1 MEQYNKLSL
10 EWGCRRGML
19 ELDNI
24 IMPFYKEEFEQ
35 LPPRQKAL
43 FVELLSYTDPQ
54 LFSWFMNQSKAPT
67 EELQHLIEQIKA
79 KLITKK

>member
-10 EWGCRRGML
+10 EWDCRRGML

-24 IMPFYKEEFEQ
+24 IMPFYKQEFDQ
-35 LPPRQKAL
+35 LSSQQKAL

-54 LFSWFMNQSKAPT
+54 LFSWFMNQSQAPT
-67 EELQHLIEQIKA
+67 KELQQLVELIKN
-79 KLITKK
+79 KLVTKK